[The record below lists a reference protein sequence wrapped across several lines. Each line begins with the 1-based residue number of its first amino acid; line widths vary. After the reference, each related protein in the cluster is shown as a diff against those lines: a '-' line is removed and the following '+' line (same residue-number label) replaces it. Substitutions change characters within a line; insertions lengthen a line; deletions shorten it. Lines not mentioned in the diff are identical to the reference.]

1 MTAGMAAILRAAAV
15 AGLVAVAAAPGGA
28 LALKCD
34 RTDNDRI
41 EANRVLRGIGRDIDE
56 MEASI
61 VEALRLQTGQLS
73 GYQAQGTK
81 AVIQALD
88 AQTRLQAQ
96 TVREAHETR
105 SKQAHRP
112 VPHGCAAVTG
122 LAGLAPSRAAAAT
135 AHGRATDVETARI
148 ANDPSVVA
156 AAGSAADT
164 AARFDAMVSTH
175 CSAARMTGDAAVCG
189 GDAVLHAADLRPANL
204 FDRSTFRD
212 RRALHTAIELSRN
225 LAAPVVHDPLPLASA
240 GTDQER
246 RRVLLGRAADARTA
260 LASDYFAHARSLR
273 APGADL
279 GAWAAAVVPSSGRDP
294 ARPVSRYELIETLAS
309 RRFDDPNW
317 FVGLQAMPEAALLR
331 ELVTLQALSLMLD
344 WERFRL
350 DERRGAM
357 DAARLGIATE
367 DMRRLPGLANP
378 GSGTN

>member
-1 MTAGMAAILRAAAV
+1 MTAGAAALLRAAAI
-15 AGLVAVAAAPGGA
+15 AGLAALAAAPTA
-28 LALKCD
+28 AFALKCD

-41 EANRVLRGIGRDIDE
+41 EAERVLRGVGRDIDE

-81 AVIQALD
+81 AVVQALD

-105 SKQAHRP
+105 SRQAHRP
-112 VPHGCAAVTG
+112 VPNGCAAVTG
-122 LAGLAPSRAAAAT
+122 LAGLGPSRAAADRAR
-135 AHGRATDVETARI
+135 GRAADVETARI
-148 ANDPSVVA
+148 ANDPSVVQ

-164 AARFDAMVSTH
+164 AARFDTMLSTH
-175 CSAARMTGDAAVCG
+175 CSAARMAGDAAACRG
-189 GDAVLHAADLRPANL
+189 EAALHAADLRPANL
-204 FDRSTFRD
+204 FDRSTFAD
-212 RRALHTAIELSRN
+212 RQALHTAVELSRN
-225 LAAPVVHDPLPLASA
+225 LAAPIVHDPLPLASA

-279 GAWAAAVVPSSGRDP
+279 GAWAAAVAPSPERDP

-317 FVGLQAMPEAALLR
+317 FVNLQAMPEAALLR
-331 ELVTLQALSLMLD
+331 ELATLQAMSLMLD

-350 DERRGAM
+350 DERRGAI
-357 DAARLGIATE
+357 DAAGLGIAAE
-367 DMRRLPGLANP
+367 GMRRLPGLGNP